1 MQGDQA
7 LVRVPVSGGELHC
20 LIAGL
25 RDSVRPALLLLHGW
39 TLDHR
44 MWTPQIAEFAR
55 ERLVIAPDR
64 RGFGRS
70 TASPDVAL
78 EAEDALALLEHAG
91 ASCAVVVG
99 MSQSGRVA
107 LDLALRAPERT
118 AGLVLQGIRFGADD
132 APEIPVADYVALIRS
147 GRIEDMKDL
156 WRAHTFM
163 RAATAEAQAV
173 ADAILDDYDGRDMCS
188 DSPALPSFDKADV
201 AKIAA
206 PALIVT
212 GAGDTPGRHRAAA
225 ALAAALPNA
234 AKIEITHAGHLCN
247 LDQPEAYNSALH
259 RFLAAL

>member
-7 LVRVPVSGGELHC
+7 LVRVPVSGGDLHC
-20 LIAGL
+20 LIAGP

-44 MWTPQIAEFAR
+44 MWAPQITAFSKD
-55 ERLVIAPDR
+55 RLVIAPDR

-70 TASPDVAL
+70 TAPPDVAR
-78 EAEDALALLEHAG
+78 ETEDALALLDHVG
-91 ASCAVVVG
+91 ADRVVIVG

-107 LDLALRAPERT
+107 LDLALRTPERV

-147 GRIEDMKDL
+147 GRLEEMKHL

-163 RAATAEAQAV
+163 RAATAEAQAI
-173 ADAILDDYDGRDMCS
+173 ADAILDDYDGRDMRS
-188 DSPALPSFDKADV
+188 ASPALPSFDKADA

-206 PALIVT
+206 RALIVT

-225 ALAAALPNA
+225 VLAAALPNA
-234 AKIEITHAGHLCN
+234 TKIEITHAGHLCN
-247 LDQPEAYNSALH
+247 LDQPEAYNSAL
-259 RFLAAL
+259 RGFLAAP